1 LDWTLGE
8 NKPKQT
14 QFMLAPSIAGG
25 LKRNLKKQSQFAAG
39 QIGAYSYMK
48 GTYGNK
54 PACGARKNKPK
65 QSQYRME

>member
-1 LDWTLGE
+1 VKT
-8 NKPKQT
+8 KPIQSQT
-14 QFMLAPSIAGG
+14 KPILFSPQIFWG

-54 PACGARKNKPK
+54 PACGARKNKPN

>member
-1 LDWTLGE
+1 
-8 NKPKQT
+8 
-14 QFMLAPSIAGG
+14 MLAPSIAGG

-65 QSQYRME
+65 QTQYRME